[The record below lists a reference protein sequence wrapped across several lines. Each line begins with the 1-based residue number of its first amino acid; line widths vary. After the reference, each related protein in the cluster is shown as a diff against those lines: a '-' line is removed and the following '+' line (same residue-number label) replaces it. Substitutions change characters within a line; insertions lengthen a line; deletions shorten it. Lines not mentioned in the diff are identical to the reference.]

1 MTQCNTAYHVRFFYG
16 QVESGASDKNKRRII
31 PYGIMRFFSS
41 HNNAMQFPV
50 QRLLNR
56 ATWVKVHLYL
66 ALIAGFFFAL
76 LGLTGSISVYREE
89 LDELLN
95 PKLVI
100 EQPEGKR
107 QSLDKIMAAVQA
119 AHPNRYGA
127 WTLELPRSAH
137 GMITVW
143 YDKPRETFFELHAP
157 LMVSV
162 NPYTAEVVAD
172 RFWGQTAT
180 TWLLDL
186 HTQLQ
191 LDRFGW
197 NTVGMLGLLLAVS
210 IGTGVYL
217 WWPGWRGI
225 LNALK
230 IRHHAGM
237 IRLAFDLHRLI
248 GLLSASI
255 LLLLAFTGFNLSY
268 PGVLATLVGASGMEH
283 GETGRNIVS
292 TAIPNNH
299 PVGLESAEFVAR
311 APFPRAELRR
321 VTTPA
326 GDSGIYRINLRQ
338 GSEVNH
344 RHPYTTVWVDRWSGQ
359 VKDVRDPSAFSSGET
374 FATWIWPMH
383 TGEAFGGIGRF
394 IWFLAGIGLFVLY
407 VSGLLHWLHRHG
419 KVKDRDVNF
428 IAREGVHAASLSVTG
443 AVSALRP
450 LFYRLQGTG
459 YSAGL
464 MLFRLAGL
472 LLQRAKRYAPHA
484 MKGCTRLW
492 RRLRS
497 MISQQKRI
505 GKSDWE

>member
-16 QVESGASDKNKRRII
+16 QVESGSSDKNKRRII

-394 IWFLAGIGLFVLY
+394 IWFVTGIGLFVLY

-459 YSAGL
+459 YRAGL

>member
-1 MTQCNTAYHVRFFYG
+1 
-16 QVESGASDKNKRRII
+16 
-31 PYGIMRFFSS
+31 
-41 HNNAMQFPV
+41 MQFPT

-56 ATWVKVHLYL
+56 ATWLKIHLYL

-76 LGLTGSISVYREE
+76 MGLTGSISVYREE

-119 AHPNRYGA
+119 AHPNRYGS
-127 WTLELPRSAH
+127 WTLELPRFSH

-143 YDKPRETFFELHAP
+143 YDKPRETFFELYAP

-162 NPYTAEVVAD
+162 NPYTGEVVAS

-186 HTQLQ
+186 HTQLR
-191 LDRFGW
+191 LDRVGW
-197 NTVGMLGLLLAVS
+197 NTVGILGLLLMVS

-217 WWPGWRGI
+217 WWPGIRGI
-225 LNALK
+225 RDALR
-230 IRHHAGM
+230 IRHNAGM
-237 IRLAFDLHRLI
+237 IRFAFDLHRLI

-255 LLLLAFTGFNLSY
+255 LLLLAFTGFHLSY
-268 PGVLATLVGASGMEH
+268 PSVLETLVGSSGMEH
-283 GETGRNIVS
+283 GETGRNIIS

-311 APFPRAELRR
+311 GPFPRAELRR

-338 GSEVNH
+338 GSEVNQ

-359 VKDVRDPSAFSSGET
+359 VKEVRDPSAFTQGET
-374 FATWIWPMH
+374 FSTWIWPMH
-383 TGEAFGGIGRF
+383 TGEAFGATGRF
-394 IWFLAGIGLFVLY
+394 TWFLTGIGLFVLY

-419 KVKDRDVNF
+419 KVKDREVNF
-428 IAREGVHAASLSVTG
+428 
-443 AVSALRP
+443 SALRS
-450 LFYRLQGTG
+450 LFYRLQEMG
-459 YSAGL
+459 YRAGL
-464 MLFRLAGL
+464 VFFRLTVL
-472 LLQRAKRYAPHA
+472 LLQKAKRYAPQVI
-484 MKGCTRLW
+484 KGCKTLLQ
-492 RRLRS
+492 RLRS
-497 MISQQKRI
+497 MLINRQKRL
-505 GKSDWE
+505 GKNDWE

>member
-394 IWFLAGIGLFVLY
+394 IWFVTGIGLFVLY

-459 YSAGL
+459 YRAGL